1 MDIPGSCSSYHNA
14 IVLWKNE
21 AKRGAVLEVL
31 KISKRLGLIS
41 IFKTFEIKFQF

>member
-1 MDIPGSCSSYHNA
+1 MDTPGSSSYSYNA

-21 AKRGAVLEVL
+21 AKRGAISEFL